1 MAGANHQHEPAP
13 QYRSAFFRAASL
25 RTLLP
30 VLAAVG
36 VAACSTLPPQGVTPV
51 SPFDVERYKGKWYEI
66 ARLDH
71 SFERGLTN
79 VSATYRPQADGSVEV
94 INRGYDAEEGKWRE
108 AVGRAVFHRKSDRGS
123 LKVSFF
129 GPFYGGYHVVA
140 PRPAG
145 LPLAMVMGPIGVTCG
160 YSPGSGSRPRC
171 GLHCCARPSLLSEH
185 RGGDLGEARA

>member
-1 MAGANHQHEPAP
+1 MNLHLNTVLP
-13 QYRSAFFRAASL
+13 FRAASL

-30 VLAAVG
+30 VLAVVG

-108 AVGRAVFHRKSDRGS
+108 AVGRAVFTGSSDRGS

-140 PRPAG
+140 LDQQDYRW
-145 LPLAMVMGPIGVTCG
+145 AMVMGPDRGYLWILARERQLSPAVRAALLRQAVALGVNT
-160 YSPGSGSRPRC
+160 
-171 GLHCCARPSLLSEH
+171 
-185 RGGDLGEARA
+185 EAVIWVKHERYDS

>member
-1 MAGANHQHEPAP
+1 MNLHLNTVLP
-13 QYRSAFFRAASL
+13 FRAASL

-30 VLAAVG
+30 VLAVVG

-108 AVGRAVFHRKSDRGS
+108 AVGRAVFTGSSDRGS

-140 PRPAG
+140 LDQQDYRW
-145 LPLAMVMGPIGVTCG
+145 AMVMGPDRGYLWILARERQLSPAVRAALLRQAVALGVNT
-160 YSPGSGSRPRC
+160 
-171 GLHCCARPSLLSEH
+171 
-185 RGGDLGEARA
+185 EAVIWVKHERADG

>member
-1 MAGANHQHEPAP
+1 MNLHLNTVLP
-13 QYRSAFFRAASL
+13 FRAASL

-30 VLAAVG
+30 VLAVVG

-108 AVGRAVFHRKSDRGS
+108 AVGRALFTGSSDRGS

-140 PRPAG
+140 LDQQDYRW
-145 LPLAMVMGPIGVTCG
+145 AMVMGPDRGYLWILARERQLSPAVRAALLRQAVALGVNT
-160 YSPGSGSRPRC
+160 
-171 GLHCCARPSLLSEH
+171 
-185 RGGDLGEARA
+185 EALIWVPHERADG

>member
-1 MAGANHQHEPAP
+1 MLDAPAP
-13 QYRSAFFRAASL
+13 GRH
-25 RTLLP
+25 
-30 VLAAVG
+30 
-36 VAACSTLPPQGVTPV
+36 PV

-108 AVGRAVFHRKSDRGS
+108 AVGRAVFTGSSDRGS

-140 PRPAG
+140 LDQQDYRW
-145 LPLAMVMGPIGVTCG
+145 AMVMGPDRGYLWILARERQLSPAVRAALLRQAVALGVNT
-160 YSPGSGSRPRC
+160 
-171 GLHCCARPSLLSEH
+171 
-185 RGGDLGEARA
+185 EAVIWVKHERDDS

>member
-1 MAGANHQHEPAP
+1 MNLHLNTVLP
-13 QYRSAFFRAASL
+13 FRAASL

-30 VLAAVG
+30 VLAVVG

-108 AVGRAVFHRKSDRGS
+108 AVGRAVFTGSSDRGS

-140 PRPAG
+140 LDQQDYRW
-145 LPLAMVMGPIGVTCG
+145 AMVMGPDRGYLWILARERQLSPAVRAALLRQAVALGVNT
-160 YSPGSGSRPRC
+160 
-171 GLHCCARPSLLSEH
+171 
-185 RGGDLGEARA
+185 EAVIWVKHERDDS